1 MKTETCS
8 YEDIV
13 HFFGPLD
20 AHVGKAILDLG
31 PTAAEAEI
39 AAAYVAGMTDVTSQA
54 RTPLAGKAALIY
66 DIVNRSEASEDE
78 ERRD

>member
-8 YEDIV
+8 YDDIV

-20 AHVGKAILDLG
+20 AHLGKAIMDLE
-31 PTAAEAEI
+31 PTTAEAEV
-39 AAAYVAGMTDVTSQA
+39 AAAYVAGLTDVTSEA

-66 DIVNRSEASEDE
+66 DIVSRSEEAAEED
-78 ERRD
+78 R